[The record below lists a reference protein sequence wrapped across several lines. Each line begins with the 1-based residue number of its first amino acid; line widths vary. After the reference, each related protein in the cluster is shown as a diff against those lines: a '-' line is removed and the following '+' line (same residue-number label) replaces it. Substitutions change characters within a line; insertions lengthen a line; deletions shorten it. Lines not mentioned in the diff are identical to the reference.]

1 MFVTTSPANNLLD
14 PGFYLTKWKL
24 PTVDDNH
31 SVPRRPNSCLLF
43 QLIRQLISRC
53 CLWEPPCL
61 RITNST
67 PSRAF
72 TNGPFYTI
80 HPSRYI
86 PSYSI
91 QYFHLQ
97 LSRLTIF
104 LLPVLPFHCEDP
116 SWSNLLLVKM
126 IIFEMETV
134 TKLISQGKQ
143 ASRPCLGLGNGKIW
157 AFIKKIIPKVNSTT
171 QKKSNF
177 AQFVLKFNL

>member
-1 MFVTTSPANNLLD
+1 MFVTNNTANNLLNLR
-14 PGFYLTKWKL
+14 FYLTEWKL

-86 PSYSI
+86 QSYSI

-97 LSRLTIF
+97 WVRWQSFCYLFF
-104 LLPVLPFHCEDP
+104 LFIVKIQIDQN
-116 SWSNLLLVKM
+116 SLLRNI

-171 QKKSNF
+171 QKESNS